1 MGKGKNIMDIL
12 ELLKRNAR
20 LTAQELSVMTGK
32 SIEEVEETIK
42 KYEHDKIIAG
52 YSAVINWEK
61 TKENLVI
68 AFIEIKVTPE
78 RDRGFDEIAKRIYSY
93 KQVKTCYLMSGA
105 FDIAAI
111 VEGENLKDVA
121 LFVSQKL
128 SAIHGVTST
137 ATHFVLKKYK
147 DNDLIFEEEEKDQRE
162 AIIL

>member
-1 MGKGKNIMDIL
+1 
-12 ELLKRNAR
+12 
-20 LTAQELSVMTGK
+20 MT
-32 SIEEVEETIK
+32 
-42 KYEHDKIIAG
+42 
-52 YSAVINWEK
+52 
-61 TKENLVI
+61 
-68 AFIEIKVTPE
+68 
-78 RDRGFDEIAKRIYSY
+78 
-93 KQVKTCYLMSGA
+93 GA